1 MTLTVCL
8 QFDFVWVRDM
18 AMVVG
23 LGSHKGGVGKT
34 TFARAIALVAAVQD
48 LSVHIAD
55 LDQEQQTAFEWAQRR
70 LAAGRKPD
78 ISVDVYANPEQALR
92 KADAW
97 DLIILDGPARAK
109 AMALEIAEASD
120 LFIQPTKGVIDDM
133 APAVRMF
140 HELVKHGI
148 PKSKMVFALHGVLA
162 AKEIEDGLEYLT
174 GAGYEVIKGSMY
186 MQRGYGDAQNF
197 GLTALETKWE
207 TLNADAARVVAS
219 VVRKVRSLVEAD
231 ANEAANAQNPRAL
244 VG

>member
-1 MTLTVCL
+1 
-8 QFDFVWVRDM
+8 M
-18 AMVVG
+18 AMVIG

-34 TFARAIALVAAVQD
+34 TFARAIALVAAAQD
-48 LSVHIAD
+48 LTVHIAD

-70 LAAGRKPD
+70 RETGRKPD
-78 ISVDVYANPEQALR
+78 ISVDVYTDPAQAMR
-92 KADAW
+92 RAD
-97 DLIILDGPARAK
+97 DFDIIVLDGPARAK

-140 HELVKHGI
+140 HELVKHGV

-162 AKEIEDGLEYLT
+162 AKEIEDGMAYLT
-174 GAGYEVIKGSMY
+174 GAGYEVIKGSMF

-207 TLNADAARVVAS
+207 SLNVDAARVVAS
-219 VVRKVRSLVEAD
+219 VVRKVRQIVEERESA
-231 ANEAANAQNPRAL
+231 APEARKLA
-244 VG
+244 G

>member
-1 MTLTVCL
+1 
-8 QFDFVWVRDM
+8 M
-18 AMVVG
+18 AMVIG

-34 TFARAIALVAAVQD
+34 TFARAIALVAAAQD
-48 LSVHIAD
+48 LTVHIAD

-70 LAAGRKPD
+70 RETGRKPD
-78 ISVDVYANPEQALR
+78 ISVDVYTDPAQAMR
-92 KADAW
+92 RADEF
-97 DLIILDGPARAK
+97 DIIVLDGPARAK

-140 HELVKHGI
+140 HELVKHGV

-162 AKEIEDGLEYLT
+162 AKEIEDGMAYLT
-174 GAGYEVIKGSMY
+174 GAGYEVIKGSMF

-207 TLNADAARVVAS
+207 SLNVDAARVVAS
-219 VVRKVRSLVEAD
+219 VVRKVRQIVEERESA
-231 ANEAANAQNPRAL
+231 APEARKLA
-244 VG
+244 G

>member
-1 MTLTVCL
+1 
-8 QFDFVWVRDM
+8 M

-23 LGSHKGGVGKT
+23 LGSHKGCVGKT

-70 LAAGRKPD
+70 LASGRKPD
-78 ISVDVYANPEQALR
+78 ISVDVYASPEQALR
-92 KADAW
+92 KADNW

-120 LFIQPTKGVIDDM
+120 LLIQPTKGVIDDM

-140 HELVKHGI
+140 HELVQHGV
-148 PKSKMVFALHGVLA
+148 PKNKLVFALHGVLA
-162 AKEIEDGLEYLT
+162 PKEVEDGIDYLT

-207 TLNADAARVVAS
+207 TLNTDAARVVAS
-219 VVRKVRSLVEAD
+219 VVRKVRTLVEAQAD
-231 ANEAANAQNPRAL
+231 STAPEQQLA
-244 VG
+244 G

>member
-1 MTLTVCL
+1 
-8 QFDFVWVRDM
+8 M
-18 AMVVG
+18 AMIIG

-34 TFARAIALVAAVQD
+34 TFSRAIALVGAAQD

-55 LDQEQQTAFEWAQRR
+55 LDQEQQTAFEWSQRR
-70 LAAGRKPD
+70 IASGRKPD

-92 KADAW
+92 RADEF
-97 DLIILDGPARAK
+97 DLIVLDGPARAK

-148 PKSKMVFALHGVLA
+148 PKKKMVFALHGVSGG
-162 AKEIEDGLEYLT
+162 EGNRGWRRVSDRRRIRGD
-174 GAGYEVIKGSMY
+174 
-186 MQRGYGDAQNF
+186 QRRDVH
-197 GLTALETKWE
+197 
-207 TLNADAARVVAS
+207 AARIWRCAEFRAHGTGDEVGHAECRRRARCRAGGSPVAH
-219 VVRKVRSLVEAD
+219 
-231 ANEAANAQNPRAL
+231 

>member
-1 MTLTVCL
+1 
-8 QFDFVWVRDM
+8 M
-18 AMVVG
+18 AMVIG

-34 TFARAIALVAAVQD
+34 TFARAIALVAAAQD
-48 LSVHIAD
+48 LTVHIAD

-70 LAAGRKPD
+70 REAGRKPD
-78 ISVDVYANPEQALR
+78 ISVDVYADPAHAMR
-92 KADAW
+92 RADEF
-97 DLIILDGPARAK
+97 DIIVLDGPARAK

-140 HELVKHGI
+140 HELVKHGV

-162 AKEIEDGLEYLT
+162 AKEIEDGMAYLT
-174 GAGYEVIKGSMY
+174 GADYEVIKGSMF

-207 TLNADAARVVAS
+207 SLNIDAARVVAS
-219 VVRKVRSLVEAD
+219 VVRKVRQIVEERESA
-231 ANEAANAQNPRAL
+231 APEARKLA
-244 VG
+244 G

>member
-1 MTLTVCL
+1 MGY
-8 QFDFVWVRDM
+8 FM
-18 AMVVG
+18 AMVIG

-34 TFARAIALVAAVQD
+34 TFSRAIALVGAAQD
-48 LSVHIAD
+48 LNVHIAD
-55 LDQEQQTAFEWAQRR
+55 LDQEQQSAFEWSQRR
-70 LAAGRKPD
+70 IASGRKPD

-92 KADAW
+92 RADEF
-97 DLIILDGPARAK
+97 DLIVLDGPARAK

-162 AKEIEDGLEYLT
+162 AKEIEDGVEYLT
-174 GAGYEVIKGSMY
+174 GAGYEVIKGAMF

-207 TLNADAARVVAS
+207 TLNADAARVVAQ
-219 VVRKVRSLVEAD
+219 VVRRLRTLVEAEASAND
-231 ANEAANAQNPRAL
+231 AAALIRAKAS
-244 VG
+244 